1 MNSDF
6 NLTKKNQ
13 TVSIFPISDVHVG
26 TPLFNQ
32 EYYEYM
38 LRKFDTTSG
47 HKIIYLL
54 GDLMDCAT
62 KRLGQSAYEQVL
74 SPEEQLDYIVKSLK
88 PYKKHIK
95 AAVIGNHECFDED
108 TELLTDHGWVNY
120 HQIDENTLVGT
131 FNQDTRELEYQYPT
145 NINFEYVE
153 EDLIHLQSRSIDTL
167 TTKNH
172 RFLYTS
178 NSDEKVLNNMRM
190 DEIQNIDFTE
200 IVLRQACQNNN
211 DDYPIN
217 DDEIRLLAWC
227 LTDSHFTKNQIIFYQ
242 RLSQVN
248 RITDLLSR
256 LNICYDYRE
265 RDRDIKEI
273 CGKKLKK
280 KPEVNCEVTIRK
292 EYLNE
297 LCYSHDSIPHYVRE
311 FSKRQF
317 LIFLE
322 ELVFCDGS
330 KHKSSPD
337 NSWMLYKSKE
347 FLDQIQILCI
357 QNDIRTSLTEYRQ
370 GQYRLNISVNYNKS
384 RIKNH
389 QEVVPYQGII
399 WCVEVPNDT
408 LIVRRNGKVVITGNS
423 RFRKEFDLDIMSI
436 LCDQL
441 GITYT
446 TEIYDTLLINDKP
459 YVVWGNHGIKTSQQ
473 LHLMQGQVQRQTSH
487 IEANLYLY
495 GHAHYL
501 NSWSLVHKD
510 GDTYKRRH
518 YVLTGHY
525 LNYEGSYA
533 QEKMLKPS
541 LPGFSKISVDSNHR
555 TMVDLYN
562 YDEITL

>member
-95 AAVIGNHECFDED
+95 AAVIGNHE
-108 TELLTDHGWVNY
+108 
-120 HQIDENTLVGT
+120 
-131 FNQDTRELEYQYPT
+131 
-145 NINFEYVE
+145 
-153 EDLIHLQSRSIDTL
+153 
-167 TTKNH
+167 
-172 RFLYTS
+172 
-178 NSDEKVLNNMRM
+178 
-190 DEIQNIDFTE
+190 
-200 IVLRQACQNNN
+200 A
-211 DDYPIN
+211 
-217 DDEIRLLAWC
+217 
-227 LTDSHFTKNQIIFYQ
+227 
-242 RLSQVN
+242 
-248 RITDLLSR
+248 
-256 LNICYDYRE
+256 
-265 RDRDIKEI
+265 
-273 CGKKLKK
+273 
-280 KPEVNCEVTIRK
+280 
-292 EYLNE
+292 
-297 LCYSHDSIPHYVRE
+297 
-311 FSKRQF
+311 
-317 LIFLE
+317 
-322 ELVFCDGS
+322 
-330 KHKSSPD
+330 
-337 NSWMLYKSKE
+337 
-347 FLDQIQILCI
+347 
-357 QNDIRTSLTEYRQ
+357 
-370 GQYRLNISVNYNKS
+370 
-384 RIKNH
+384 
-389 QEVVPYQGII
+389 
-399 WCVEVPNDT
+399 
-408 LIVRRNGKVVITGNS
+408 

-459 YVVWGNHGIKTSQQ
+459 YVVWGNHGTKTSQQ

-562 YDEITL
+562 YDEIML